1 MHSLSYSI
9 IDKDIPLKKRVL
21 AYHPDIE
28 LCDDNCELIYV
39 FLNNLTSKCEC
50 SISEEES
57 KDKIRD
63 NALYQNQF
71 GELEEFIYQINIYVM
86 KCYKDIFKYKYFIKC
101 YGGFI
106 ILGIIFIEIICTII
120 YFCKSRFYL
129 KKYFFCVTGKFLNY
143 LKKQKP
149 NNKIKYKEEVLEKF
163 KEPPRKNNKSRTKSN
178 LLFNKSQN
186 QNSNNLMII
195 NNFNN
200 INQSSNQKNIP
211 INSNNKKS
219 KYKRSKTHKEINL
232 KGNNNLII
240 NNFSLNDI
248 IMNDDFDI
256 DIKEFLI
263 TDPGDMDYDEALRRD
278 NRSFCKFYCDKI
290 FSEQIILNTFCNKEY
305 LKPLPIKIMLLLL
318 QIDLYLLINGLFYN
332 EEYVNKKFE
341 LESDSFSKAIWRFL
355 DNLFYAFLVG
365 VIINY
370 IIEFFFIEE
379 KKIRV
384 TLKRE
389 KDNIIILRYEMIQ
402 IIKELE
408 RKYLFF
414 IIISLIISIITWYHI
429 SCFNNIYPHM
439 KQEWL
444 IFSIFIII
452 CIQILSLIMSLVET
466 VLRFISFK
474 CKSEKLFKL
483 SLLFS

>member
-1 MHSLSYSI
+1 M
-9 IDKDIPLKKRVL
+9 
-21 AYHPDIE
+21 
-28 LCDDNCELIYV
+28 
-39 FLNNLTSKCEC
+39 
-50 SISEEES
+50 
-57 KDKIRD
+57 
-63 NALYQNQF
+63 
-71 GELEEFIYQINIYVM
+71 
-86 KCYKDIFKYKYFIKC
+86 
-101 YGGFI
+101 
-106 ILGIIFIEIICTII
+106 
-120 YFCKSRFYL
+120 
-129 KKYFFCVTGKFLNY
+129 
-143 LKKQKP
+143 
-149 NNKIKYKEEVLEKF
+149 
-163 KEPPRKNNKSRTKSN
+163 
-178 LLFNKSQN
+178 
-186 QNSNNLMII
+186 
-195 NNFNN
+195 
-200 INQSSNQKNIP
+200 
-211 INSNNKKS
+211 
-219 KYKRSKTHKEINL
+219 
-232 KGNNNLII
+232 
-240 NNFSLNDI
+240 
-248 IMNDDFDI
+248 MNDDFDI

-263 TDPGDMDYDEALRRD
+263 TDLGDMDYDEALRRD

-305 LKPLPIKIMLLLL
+305 LKPLPIKIILLVL

-408 RKYLFF
+408 RKYLSF
-414 IIISLIISIITWYHI
+414 IIISLIISIISWYHI
-429 SCFNNIYPHM
+429 SCFNNVYPHM

-452 CIQILSLIMSLVET
+452 CIHILSLIMSLLET
-466 VLRFISFK
+466 ILRFISLK